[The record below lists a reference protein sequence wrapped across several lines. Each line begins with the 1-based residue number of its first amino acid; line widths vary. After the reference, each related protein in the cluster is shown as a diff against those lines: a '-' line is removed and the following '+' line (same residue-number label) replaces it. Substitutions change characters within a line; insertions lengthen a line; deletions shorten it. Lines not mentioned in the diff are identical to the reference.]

1 MKEEPST
8 PMSHPDELLAA
19 YLDGAAST
27 TEREAVES
35 HLARC
40 SACRQDLDFARSGR
54 EALRS
59 LPELDSPGLARTALP
74 ALITS
79 AMEDEAPVPIERQRA
94 RRRSGA
100 VLERVAWGVGVAA
113 VLALLVGIVANLNG
127 SRAKQAVLPR
137 AASSEPSSFAAIPP
151 GTPTVVQSNVDYTEE
166 SLAALA
172 REIGASTDSKALSA
186 PEVTRSPAPTPAL
199 DTNRDLL
206 DPARALACLQQATG
220 LGPEAYPTYLEL
232 ASYNETPAYIGAF
245 YSVVDAPH
253 VLVVAVSV
261 DGCQPLQV
269 DLQSL

>member
-8 PMSHPDELLAA
+8 PMNHPDELLAA
-19 YLDGAAST
+19 YLDGAASAP
-27 TEREAVES
+27 EREAVES
-35 HLARC
+35 HLVHC
-40 SACRQDLDFARSGR
+40 SACRQDLDFARSGK

-74 ALITS
+74 ALIT
-79 AMEDEAPVPIERQRA
+79 AVEDEAPVPIERQRA

-127 SRAKQAVLPR
+127 SRAKQATAPPAV
-137 AASSEPSSFAAIPP
+137 ASEGSSFGSGPSAPL
-151 GTPTVVQSNVDYTEE
+151 TVIQSNVDYTPE

-172 REIGASTDSKALSA
+172 RKIGAATDA
-186 PEVTRSPAPTPAL
+186 RSLAAAGNARTPAPTPSL
-199 DTNRDLL
+199 DTSLGVL
-206 DPARALACLQQATG
+206 DPERALACVQQATG
-220 LGPEAYPTYLEL
+220 LGPDAYPTYLEL
-232 ASYNETPAYIGAF
+232 ASYNATPAYIGAF
-245 YSVVDAPH
+245 YSEVDAPH

-269 DLQSL
+269 DLQPL